1 MLSEGKEYLLLCL
14 YILAI
19 LKILFLFLIIYECMC
34 ACVWVCACE
43 HILVEARKG
52 ARVQGVVSHLM
63 WVLGL
68 ELKSSARA
76 VSACNNEAISLAPL
90 F

>member
-1 MLSEGKEYLLLCL
+1 MFSEGKEYLLLCL
-14 YILAI
+14 HILAI
-19 LKILFLFLIIYECMC
+19 LKILFLFLIIYECVC

-43 HILVEARKG
+43 CILVEARKG

-68 ELKSSARA
+68 ELRSSARA
-76 VSACNNEAISLAPL
+76 VSACNSEAISLAPL